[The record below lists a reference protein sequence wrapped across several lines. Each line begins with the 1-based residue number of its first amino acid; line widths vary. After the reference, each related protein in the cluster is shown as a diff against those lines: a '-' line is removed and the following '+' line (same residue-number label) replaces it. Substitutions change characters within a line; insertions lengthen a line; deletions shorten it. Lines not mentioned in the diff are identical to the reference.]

1 MQAGAGLRLSDAEVD
16 LSDIVFSGNENT
28 GSDTDKVRK
37 DTELGLLIAT
47 IIGSTF
53 RSDYLRAL
61 TSILRVTRVMW
72 SAL

>member
-53 RSDYLRAL
+53 VL
-61 TSILRVTRVMW
+61 TILGR
-72 SAL
+72 